1 LADDVRLGPGD
12 GSVDGCEAGR
22 AADPIR
28 ALVSWT
34 NDVIA
39 LQRAS
44 YVFPSIEAVIDDR
57 ERSCRLCCG
66 SPDNAAEVFRYL
78 EEHAEEMCLLPRM
91 SLGRDSVYVTYC
103 DFD

>member
-1 LADDVRLGPGD
+1 MADEVKRGSDG
-12 GSVDGCEAGR
+12 GSVDEVR

-44 YVFPSIEAVIDDR
+44 YVFPSIEAVIDDC
-57 ERSCRLCCG
+57 ERTCRLCCG
-66 SPDNAAEVFRYL
+66 GPGNAAEVYRYL
-78 EEHAEEMCLLPRM
+78 EEHAEEMCLLPQM
-91 SLGRDSVYVTYC
+91 SRGRDSVYVTYH